1 LNGPSGPGRVTR
13 RSLIKGAGGLAI
25 GASAAGALAGCENTT
40 EAVAVSSGTPAG
52 GGGLLGDPTAGGPV
66 DSFGIPLARRDY
78 PVTLPRLHDPVA
90 TGTKPERG
98 GQLKIF
104 NYADYLNPAVLKKF
118 GKQEGV
124 SVRVTTFDSLD
135 EAFAKL
141 NAGLQFDVI
150 FLSPDILSKWVGAK
164 HIAPMNRDLVPNLDK
179 TVWPELHSPPYD
191 VEARYSVPY
200 TTYTTGIGWRND
212 KITEDVAKLGWDA
225 LWQAEKYKGKV
236 GILDD
241 GREALGMALM
251 RNGVANLN
259 TEDPALIEQAKK
271 DLQDLTSKTHA
282 KIDINEYESLP
293 AGRSWIHQS
302 WSGDLLAAVVGGY
315 LPKNTPPTVLSYWYQ
330 VQGGPVYNDIITVAE
345 KATKP
350 VMAHRFLNYMLDP
363 KVAYQNFVGYVG
375 YQPPITSID
384 PNALFTKGIIPKQL
398 SNAVITR
405 DAYANGNAYMGLTAK
420 GDQLWT
426 SSWASVRNG

>member
-1 LNGPSGPGRVTR
+1 
-13 RSLIKGAGGLAI
+13 
-25 GASAAGALAGCENTT
+25 
-40 EAVAVSSGTPAG
+40 
-52 GGGLLGDPTAGGPV
+52 
-66 DSFGIPLARRDY
+66 
-78 PVTLPRLHDPVA
+78 
-90 TGTKPERG
+90 
-98 GQLKIF
+98 
-104 NYADYLNPAVLKKF
+104 
-118 GKQEGV
+118 
-124 SVRVTTFDSLD
+124 
-135 EAFAKL
+135 
-141 NAGLQFDVI
+141 
-150 FLSPDILSKWVGAK
+150 
-164 HIAPMNRDLVPNLDK
+164 
-179 TVWPELHSPPYD
+179 
-191 VEARYSVPY
+191 
-200 TTYTTGIGWRND
+200 
-212 KITEDVAKLGWDA
+212 
-225 LWQAEKYKGKV
+225 
-236 GILDD
+236 
-241 GREALGMALM
+241 MALM